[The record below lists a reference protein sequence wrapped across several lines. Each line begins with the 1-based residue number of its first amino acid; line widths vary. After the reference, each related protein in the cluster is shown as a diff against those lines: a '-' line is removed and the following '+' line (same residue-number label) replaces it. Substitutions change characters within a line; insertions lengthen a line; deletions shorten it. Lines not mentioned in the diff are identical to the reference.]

1 MYLQVGRPDKIHV
14 PYELREAV
22 ELYAREHG
30 RTGSLHCIPPGVWFA
45 RFSLRPNDKALS
57 LYQKG
62 EVAEAP
68 TEVVYFQIRADHY
81 NPEIHAV
88 RPEFRPRPGKTRP
101 IDMLP
106 LDLLQ
111 MGPSGVRQFLEEGN
125 TWSGRGRFASQLEAV
140 KAAERANADMAAK
153 AKELAF
159 ESARYRERDTRKSR
173 WGIPVVQGADLTK
186 DD

>member
-1 MYLQVGRPDKIHV
+1 MWRRQRSWTPTPRSCRTRSRSTRQATQCKGVAVYLQVGRPDKIHV

-68 TEVVYFQIRADHY
+68 TEVVYFQIRAD
-81 NPEIHAV
+81 
-88 RPEFRPRPGKTRP
+88 
-101 IDMLP
+101 
-106 LDLLQ
+106 
-111 MGPSGVRQFLEEGN
+111 
-125 TWSGRGRFASQLEAV
+125 
-140 KAAERANADMAAK
+140 
-153 AKELAF
+153 
-159 ESARYRERDTRKSR
+159 
-173 WGIPVVQGADLTK
+173 
-186 DD
+186 